1 MGPGWVN
8 SDFFNSLSHKQT
20 FAGTLDAPGHLLS
33 KARPITYAASRTQ
46 ASMTALFWR
55 GGLSG
60 SNGCLLADFAQDFVE
75 ETKRFPH
82 FGPVAL
88 TMPFI
93 VQLLALA

>member
-1 MGPGWVN
+1 MM
-8 SDFFNSLSHKQT
+8 SAL
-20 FAGTLDAPGHLLS
+20 APITSALPPIADIHLHLGCPKSGHRLS

>member
-1 MGPGWVN
+1 MPLG
-8 SDFFNSLSHKQT
+8 LSYRASPRLYSSRHLGCPKS
-20 FAGTLDAPGHLLS
+20 GHRLS

-93 VQLLALA
+93 VHLLALA